1 MSLKVYTGV
10 LGRTVYTEYSTYTVS
25 IDTVNACNTSQLQ
38 FENMLTEIGGV
49 SALFIG
55 ASFLTCIEVL
65 EYFITM
71 ACSRANVNIQ

>member
-1 MSLKVYTGV
+1 MYTGV
-10 LGRTVYTEYSTYTVS
+10 VGRTVYTEYSTYTVS
-25 IDTVNACNTSQLQ
+25 INIVTAFSIRQLQ
-38 FENMLTEIGGV
+38 FVNMLTEIGGV

-71 ACSRANVNIQ
+71 ASFHINVDIY